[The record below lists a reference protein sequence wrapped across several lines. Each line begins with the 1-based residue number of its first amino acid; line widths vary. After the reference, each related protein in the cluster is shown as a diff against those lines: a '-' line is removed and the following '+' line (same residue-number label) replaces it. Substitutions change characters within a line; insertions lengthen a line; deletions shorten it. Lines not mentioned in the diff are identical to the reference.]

1 MKQKWGPNDFH
12 GKSEKNYETSY
23 RIVAACVVIA
33 TLILTWTLVLEL
45 IKTIF

>member
-1 MKQKWGPNDFH
+1 MKQKWDPNNFK

-33 TLILTWTLVLEL
+33 TLILTWTLVIEL